1 MPSDYY
7 DYILGFGDMFRL
19 ARKRN
24 PKAFA
29 VIYMTEN
36 PYAVSY
42 ANEQERID
50 YFYER
55 THKKIPLS
63 RTGNFYIKG
72 DEDLADAVICLGE
85 KKYFPDLFPKQYFHC
100 VLDLFFEI
108 VYSFFCIS
116 FLSIH

>member
-1 MPSDYY
+1 
-7 DYILGFGDMFRL
+7 
-19 ARKRN
+19 
-24 PKAFA
+24 
-29 VIYMTEN
+29 MTEN

-85 KKYFPDLFPKQYFHC
+85 KNIFETHQCFASIRALLKMLNMTTVHRIGAEIQISWC
-100 VLDLFFEI
+100 LVLKGLCTREMI
-108 VYSFFCIS
+108 C
-116 FLSIH
+116 